1 MKKIFI
7 LCTMLSCILFSS
19 ITAFATSNETKKETD
34 IFDISIA
41 ETKTDNEEDENN
53 ESLASGG
60 IKKVTLDQASA
71 WAERKGYDV
80 IGFLQTIV
88 QPISIIMFIL
98 GAFVTLMGSFGN
110 SQLVGRGIFT
120 MVISIVIYSTVLFA
134 PEIVDFVFNWVKS

>member
-1 MKKIFI
+1 MKKILI
-7 LCTMLSCILFSS
+7 LCIMLSCMLSSS
-19 ITAFATSNETKKETD
+19 ITAFATTNKTEEETD

-41 ETKTDNEEDENN
+41 ETTTDNEEDENN
-53 ESLASGG
+53 ENLANGG

-71 WAERKGYDV
+71 WAERKGYDI

-98 GAFVTLMGSFGN
+98 GALVTLMGSFGN
-110 SQLVGRGIFT
+110 SQLVGRGIFS
-120 MVISIVIYSTVLFA
+120 MVIAIVIYSTVLFA